1 MYLWE
6 IEVEM
11 EELEAAVADLNFV
24 ERKMQE
30 NKIKEP

>member
-11 EELEAAVADLNFV
+11 EELEATVADLNFV
-24 ERKMQE
+24 ERKMHSLKTAQD
-30 NKIKEP
+30 